1 MNSLGKLWKG
11 GHHGDLVD
19 LGMFLGDLARYKNL
33 LWWWGDGK
41 MESIGKLWKGGHHG
55 DFGQHA
61 MCYTTYNLHIENVK
75 EWFYILLIMNF

>member
-55 DFGQHA
+55 DFVQHA
-61 MCYTTYNLHIENVK
+61 IDTLLTTS
-75 EWFYILLIMNF
+75 ILKMWTNDFNFTS